1 MHSIND
7 QWLSYIACM
16 SGWQHPSLRILLPS
30 CDRGWCVGVGEVME
44 TLTRCLASIII
55 PSELCSAPAQCHSC
69 RRRPAHRDTWRRGV
83 ALDTGH
89 TGHRVSSSTVNI
101 HNNTHH
107 WYHKHSIQH
116 DTRYIGILIVVN
128 ASYPNRFEV
137 TILCKHIFDRFL
149 RKTPG
154 LHSIYSTV
162 STSTLR

>member
-1 MHSIND
+1 MIVKPRLHV
-7 QWLSYIACM
+7 WLA
-16 SGWQHPSLRILLPS
+16 
-30 CDRGWCVGVGEVME
+30 
-44 TLTRCLASIII
+44 ASIITDT
-55 PSELCSAPAQCHSC
+55 PSIMWPGMVCGCGRGDGDVNAVSGQHHYLQLCSAPAQCHSC

-116 DTRYIGILIVVN
+116 DTWYIGILIVVN

-154 LHSIYSTV
+154 LHSLHSTE
-162 STSTLR
+162 STSTPR